1 MSLSWTT
8 FFDVVVVDTICLLV
22 DSNLVL
28 AVLSLYDMRI
38 LVMRL
43 SMVEGLDVNF
53 LFDIEIVEF
62 VSDNVVKCCDELRLV
77 ISLVL
82 VMLKIIKKFFNVKKF
97 ETK

>member
-82 VMLKIIKKFFNVKKF
+82 VMLKIIKKFFNVKKL

>member
-62 VSDNVVKCCDELRLV
+62 VSDNVEKCSDEL
-77 ISLVL
+77 
-82 VMLKIIKKFFNVKKF
+82 
-97 ETK
+97 